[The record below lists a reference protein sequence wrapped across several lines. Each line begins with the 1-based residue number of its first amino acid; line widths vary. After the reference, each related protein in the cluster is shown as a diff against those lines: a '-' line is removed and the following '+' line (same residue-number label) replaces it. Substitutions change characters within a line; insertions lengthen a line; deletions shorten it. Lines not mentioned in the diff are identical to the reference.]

1 MGFLLRDHQGKFLI
15 AKAESAHVP
24 IPMDAMTAKQP
35 FYGSAGRI
43 IFDYLLLASAINN
56 PGSYYSSLGL
66 IIQDC
71 IDLAGAGNTRKFRL
85 ISCDDQRTM

>member
-24 IPMDAMTAKQP
+24 MDAMTAKQP
-35 FYGSAGRI
+35 FYGSGRI